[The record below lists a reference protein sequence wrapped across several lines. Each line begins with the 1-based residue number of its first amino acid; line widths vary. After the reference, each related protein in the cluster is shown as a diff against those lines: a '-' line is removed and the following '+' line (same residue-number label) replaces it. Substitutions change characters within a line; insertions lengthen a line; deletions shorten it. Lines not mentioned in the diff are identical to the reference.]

1 MPKTEM
7 LLYAHFLSKLYTTV
21 AMFAH
26 FVGFRR
32 LAQLKLDDDHHMEG
46 YTNTDGTTFAGK

>member
-7 LLYAHFLSKLYTTV
+7 LRYAHFLSILYTTV

-26 FVGFRR
+26 FVGFCR
-32 LAQLKLDDDHHMEG
+32 LAQLKLDDDHHMER
-46 YTNTDGTTFAGK
+46 YTNTDGTTFTGK